1 MRQGTQVIDRSL
13 TRIVATVG
21 PASNT
26 IPVLDALIRAGV
38 SIVRLNFS
46 HGSLEQHHKTLAAIR
61 TVEQSTGQVTAVL
74 ADLPGPKIRVGQA
87 PLEGI
92 DLQVGQVVRI
102 RPGAHCSIGPEPTL
116 ACTYAGIVDDAEAGH
131 RVLIDDGAVRLLVID
146 RREGALVCTTLTGGI
161 VRTGKGINLPDSP
174 VRADPITERDLAGA
188 EFAVANEIDFVGMS
202 FVQDP
207 EDIRRLRGAI
217 EQFGRRLGR
226 HALPQIV
233 AKIERPQAID
243 RVEEIVRAADAVM
256 VARGDLG
263 VEMDVAKVPVLQ
275 KRILAAARAEGKPSI
290 VATQMLQSMV
300 DVPVPTRA
308 EVSDVANAILDGC
321 DAVMLSG
328 ETAVGKWPVV
338 TVETMVRIAR
348 EAERYLA
355 ETSAPAEPPA
365 RLVRERDRVAALAHG
380 ASRSARDLGVAR
392 VVAWS
397 QTGVT
402 ALLLSRYGFIVPV
415 LAASTDLAALRRMR
429 ILRGVEPM
437 LVETPPASFLDFVSA
452 AERSLR
458 ERGVARTGDLV
469 LVVSGER
476 FGVGA
481 PSALMALREIG
492 SDDGSSPP
500 AGGADGGGGA

>member
-1 MRQGTQVIDRSL
+1 MRPQLVADRSL

-21 PASNT
+21 PASSSVT
-26 IPVLDALIRAGV
+26 TLEALVRAGV

-46 HGSLEQHHKTLAAIR
+46 HGTLDQHAKTLAAIR
-61 TVEQSTGQVTAVL
+61 TVEASTGQVTGVL

-87 PLEGI
+87 PIEGI
-92 DLQVGQVVRI
+92 DLQVGKVVHI
-102 RPGAHCSIGPEPTL
+102 RPGKVCTLGPEPTL
-116 ACTYAGIVDDAEAGH
+116 ACTYAGIVEDAEAGQ

-146 RREGALVCTTLTGGI
+146 RRDGALVCTTLTGGI
-161 VRTGKGINLPDSP
+161 VRTGKGINLPDSR

-188 EFAVANEIDFVGMS
+188 EFAVANGIDFVGMS

-207 EDIRRLRGAI
+207 DDLRRLRTAI
-217 EQFGRRLGR
+217 EHAAHRIGRPS
-226 HALPQIV
+226 APQII
-233 AKIERPQAID
+233 AKIERPQAIE
-243 RVEEIVRAADAVM
+243 RMEEIVRAADAVM

-275 KRILAAARAEGKPSI
+275 KRVIATARAEGKPSI

-300 DVPVPTRA
+300 DAPVPTRA

-328 ETAVGKWPVV
+328 ETAVGRWPVI

-348 EAERYLA
+348 EAELHLA
-355 ETSAPAEPPA
+355 ATGAPATPPE

-402 ALLLSRYGFIVPV
+402 ALLLSRYGFTVPV
-415 LAASTDLAALRRMR
+415 LAASTDIASLRRMR

-437 LVETPPASFLDFVSA
+437 LVELPPATFLDFVSA
-452 AERSLR
+452 AERHLR
-458 ERGVARTGDLV
+458 ERGLSRNGDLV
-469 LVVSGER
+469 LVVSGEG
-476 FGVGA
+476 FGAGA

-492 SDDGSSPP
+492 ADDGAVAP
-500 AGGADGGGGA
+500 AGDGGGAS